1 MNKKKVLLGV
11 GVVLLVLGVVGVWLG
26 VQHAEQIHIAWIM
39 WRAGPAPE
47 LSAADKA
54 EIGAWLRENTI
65 QLDTIEAGSGFDD
78 LQPLKVMIGDAPIV
92 SLGEAAHLNGSFYRV
107 KHRIIEF
114 LIKEMDFS
122 VVAFESPFAGS
133 LELNDYLQTGEGEP
147 ERALAAM
154 VYTAWNT
161 EEVLTLVK
169 WMRQYNATHDKKI
182 KFYGFDN
189 KPANGS
195 AQAVYDYL
203 KQTNSST
210 DHDELLLTLMNP
222 WTAYHVYANDGQSGP
237 IVEQIGDLIDYLQS
251 RPPTAAAGSTPE
263 EQTRRHKQWQLA
275 VRHAVVMLQHVE
287 FRTVPISEGSDQR
300 DKNMADNARWIV
312 DHEDGAKTILWA
324 ANTHINAGPGGGTM
338 GSHLRR
344 VYGDDMVVVGLLS
357 NRKFDRDPND
367 GGTAEGRG
375 SNGAQAI
382 LTEAGLKSA
391 ILDLRS
397 LPGGIVSKYFGAR
410 LPTDGGIW
418 TILPVVYDAILFIE
432 STVGART
439 LVPIQWSA
447 SERLPT
453 PSNLDFER
461 LADGKPADWE
471 HRSGQGIVEYEIAG
485 SYEEPYEGETC
496 GMIRRRPGRAFGQVL
511 MNLYQSV
518 KPNDI
523 RGRKIRFTAAARADS
538 GHAYLRLS
546 VDVRGGQE
554 VFQHAEVTSE
564 NWQQYHLDAEIPQ
577 EATKITYGLSY
588 VGHGTACIDDASI
601 GPAVPVKRQ

>member
-11 GVVLLVLGVVGVWLG
+11 GVVLLVLGAVGVWLG

-78 LQPLKVMIGDAPIV
+78 LQPLKVIIGDAPIV

-114 LIKEMDFS
+114 LIEEMDFS

-182 KFYGFDN
+182 RFYGFDN

-195 AQAVYDYL
+195 AKAVYDYL
-203 KQTNSST
+203 KQTNGST

-222 WTAYHVYANDGQSGP
+222 WTAYHVYANKGQSGP

-251 RPPTAAAGSTPE
+251 QPPTAAPGSTPE

-275 VRHAVVMLQHVE
+275 VRHAVVMLQHAE
-287 FRTVPISEGSDQR
+287 FRTVPISEGSHQR
-300 DKNMADNARWIV
+300 DKDMADNARWIV
-312 DHEDGAKTILWA
+312 GHEDGAKTILWA
-324 ANTHINAGPGGGTM
+324 ANTHISAGPGGGAM

-367 GGTAEGRG
+367 GGTAEGHG

-382 LTEAGLKSA
+382 LTEAGLERA

-432 STVGART
+432 STVSART

-453 PSNLDFER
+453 PSNLDFEQ

-485 SYEEPYEGETC
+485 SHEEPYEGETC

-518 KPNDI
+518 KPNNV

-554 VFQHAEVTSE
+554 VFQHVEVTSE

-601 GPAVPVKRQ
+601 GPAQ